1 MSRMASLSVP
11 FARVLL
17 ILSVIIL
24 GGCMAPSHARDVNNQ
39 GNLTVGTVQKSIK
52 KGMSG
57 AEVAAVL
64 GSPNIVTTDSQ
75 MRETWIYDKISSQ
88 VSRSESSGTLIL
100 ISGSSGSSSRSQ
112 RTLTVIIKFDEESK
126 VREFNYHTSRF

>member
-1 MSRMASLSVP
+1 MTSISVP
-11 FARVLL
+11 FRLVLL
-17 ILSVIIL
+17 ILSAIML
-24 GGCMAPSHARDVNNQ
+24 GGCIAPSHARDVNNQ

-57 AEVAAVL
+57 AEVAAVM

-88 VSRSESSGTLIL
+88 VSRSENSGTLIL
-100 ISGSSGSSSRSQ
+100 ISGSSGAASRSQ
-112 RTLTVIIKFDEESK
+112 RTLTVIIKFDEEAK
-126 VREFNYHTSRF
+126 VREFAYHTSRF